1 MIHPIIDEI
10 KEMFREY
17 QTLKNVDVLIF
28 GFDDKYDLIFVYR
41 IVNIMNMV
49 SLESSLYRL
58 SLLSVRMTHNDV
70 ETRKLIRVYAY
81 RCADSLQPR
90 LI

>member
-10 KEMFREY
+10 KEMLRDY
-17 QTLKNVDVLIF
+17 QTLKNVDVYII
-28 GFDDKYDLIFVYR
+28 GFDHRYQVIFVYR

-58 SLLSVRMTHNDV
+58 SLISVRMNHYGV
-70 ETRKLIRVYAY
+70 ETRKLIRVYKY
-81 RCADSLQPR
+81 RDCNR